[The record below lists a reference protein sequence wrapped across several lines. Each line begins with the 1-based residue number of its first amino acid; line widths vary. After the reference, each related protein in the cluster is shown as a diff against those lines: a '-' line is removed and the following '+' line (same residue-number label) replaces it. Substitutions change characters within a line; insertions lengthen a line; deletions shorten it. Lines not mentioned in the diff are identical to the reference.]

1 MASNSTSR
9 GVKPEPE
16 LMLHMPWKIVLW
28 VRAASSCRFYAHNNA
43 QVSRL
48 GVGQSK
54 HPVEALR

>member
-1 MASNSTSR
+1 
-9 GVKPEPE
+9 
-16 LMLHMPWKIVLW
+16 MLHMPWKIVLW
-28 VRAASSCRFYAHNNA
+28 VRAASSCKFYAYNSA